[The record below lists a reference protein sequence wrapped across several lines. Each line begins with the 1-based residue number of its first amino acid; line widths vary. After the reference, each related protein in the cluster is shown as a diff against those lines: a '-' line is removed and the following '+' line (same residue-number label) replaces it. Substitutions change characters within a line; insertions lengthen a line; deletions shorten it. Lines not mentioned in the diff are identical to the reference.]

1 MFQYRTY
8 ILKKALCKQFCFI
21 VFISDVQTIIQPLSN
36 NLNDATFQKE
46 FADAS
51 MSFKIILK
59 KKDEALGTWIEL
71 ILVIGTEMVIKTQLD
86 NPDGSSIGASSI
98 SIDDIKTMI
107 ELRNQIKVY

>member
-1 MFQYRTY
+1 MFRYRIF
-8 ILKKALCKQFCFI
+8 ILEKALCKQFCFI

-36 NLNDATFQKE
+36 NLNDVTFQKE

-51 MSFKIILK
+51 MSFKMVLK
-59 KKDEALGTWIEL
+59 KKDDALGTWIES
-71 ILVIGTEMVIKTQLD
+71 ILVIGIEMVIKKQLG
-86 NPDGSSIGASSI
+86 NPDGPSIGASNI